1 MSTLVFSS
9 HKIMVL
15 GSGGC
20 LDLLPHTHHLVHCAP
35 ENHGL
40 WAFAEQTVD
49 LNRARKGRE
58 KEQGEKDLEPAVLPA
73 AAFDAFIPK

>member
-1 MSTLVFSS
+1 
-9 HKIMVL
+9 MVL

-49 LNRARKGRE
+49 LNRARTGGGKA
-58 KEQGEKDLEPAVLPA
+58 QGETESETAGRPA
-73 AAFDAFIPK
+73 AAVGAVPPT